1 MKRGIFYKASLVVL
15 PFLVSVILRLWFA
28 TCRITEHGSENLQ
41 KALDSKKSVI
51 ALFWHYSLV
60 YVFYHLKKYP
70 AAVLVSASEDGEYI
84 ARLAHC
90 LNFSTVR
97 GSSNRRGLLALK
109 ELMVKLEQGEHVGM
123 VADGSQGPQFVL
135 QAGSILLASKTGSPV
150 VPMAW
155 SSSRFITFKSWDRTC
170 IPMPFSRI
178 DYYCGEPFYI
188 PQDLD
193 REGIE
198 YYRLQLEKRLN
209 QLYKT
214 AWSRHNRSGH
224 YDQKSS

>member
-1 MKRGIFYKASLVVL
+1 MKRGIFYKASLVLV

-28 TCRITEHGSENLQ
+28 TCRITEHGSGNLET
-41 KALDSKKSVI
+41 ALDSKKSVI

-109 ELMVKLEQGEHVGM
+109 ELMLRLEQGEHVGM
-123 VADGSQGPQFVL
+123 VADGSQGPQFIL
-135 QAGSILLASKTGSPV
+135 QAGSILLASKTGAPI

-155 SSSRFITFKSWDRTC
+155 SASRFFTFRSWDRTC

-178 DYYCGEPFYI
+178 DYYCGEPFSI
-188 PQDLD
+188 PPGLD
-193 REGIE
+193 REAIE
-198 YYRLQLEKRLN
+198 YFRLQVEEALN
-209 QLYKT
+209 QLYQT
-214 AWSRHNRSGH
+214 AWSTHRRKAH
-224 YDQKSS
+224 YDEISI

>member
-135 QAGSILLASKTGSPV
+135 QAGSILLASKTGAPV
-150 VPMAW
+150 VPMVW
-155 SSSRFITFKSWDRTC
+155 SASRFFNFKSWDRTC
-170 IPMPFSRI
+170 IPTPFSRI

-193 REGIE
+193 REAIE
-198 YYRLQLEKRLN
+198 YSRLQLEDRLN
-209 QLYKT
+209 QLYQR
-214 AWSRHNRSGH
+214 AWSRQGRKAH
-224 YDQKSS
+224 YDQKSI